1 MKSFLLSV
9 LDAWW
14 HRLLLSSDLHRMKS
28 GPSEVNGNFARD
40 FDGTRISLIGL
51 MARRDNYNNLS

>member
-1 MKSFLLSV
+1 M
-9 LDAWW
+9 
-14 HRLLLSSDLHRMKS
+14 LSSDLHRIKS
-28 GPSEVNGNFARD
+28 GPDEINGNFARE